1 MNIDIEPIFLDRIL
15 DEDSIDGDS
24 ASTDTA
30 AISIELLLLG
40 LIMFTW

>member
-15 DEDSIDGDS
+15 DGDSIDGDS

-30 AISIELLLLG
+30 ASIIELLLLG
-40 LIMFTW
+40 LIMFT